1 MKMKDYAEFLD
12 QQQREADTELLIQYK
27 KELKDLEE
35 LDKDDSITE
44 PKENKVESKLVTE
57 DSEEEALEDFKDD
70 IEDEEYSDELED
82 YDDESD
88 EFGDDDFDDVDYQD
102 DEEEAL

>member
-35 LDKDDSITE
+35 HKGLAKFMSKSEIIIAKRQLIEHITDL
-44 PKENKVESKLVTE
+44 ESYLN
-57 DSEEEALEDFKDD
+57 S
-70 IEDEEYSDELED
+70 
-82 YDDESD
+82 
-88 EFGDDDFDDVDYQD
+88 
-102 DEEEAL
+102 